1 MRNFSNIKWL
11 LHVCIISVVCAFIG
25 ACATGR
31 SSESPVRRIEPNFDY
46 NPAETTAGKTDITFA
61 AVGSQFDIPFG
72 QTSVPIFKRFAD
84 NMANDFAEIITAR
97 GYTLRG
103 PFQTFDEMTFVDKDN
118 SNLILNAKV
127 DLQSDLSRTDVRFA
141 KSLLTSGGSYK
152 VSGQVLVTGRI
163 SLIISE
169 SLTNEKMWTKS
180 VNITPITVEL
190 TPMSGYSRPNITVAD
205 VLQKDD
211 KFYTS
216 LGLKLDRQYQ
226 EIMNRTYGYLDPREM
241 TLINKQA
248 AELRKR
254 KTF

>member
-1 MRNFSNIKWL
+1 MRIFSNIKWL
-11 LHVCIISVVCAFIG
+11 LHVCIIAMVCAFIG

-31 SSESPVRRIEPNFDY
+31 SSEPPVRRIEPNFDY
-46 NPAETTAGKTDITFA
+46 NPAETTPGKTDITFA

-72 QTSVPIFKRFAD
+72 QTAVPIFKRFAD
-84 NMANDFAEIITAR
+84 NMANDFGEIITAR

-127 DLQSDLSRTDVRFA
+127 DLQSDLSGTDVRFA
-141 KSLLTSGGSYK
+141 KSLLTSGGSFK

-190 TPMSGYSRPNITVAD
+190 TPMSGYPRSNITVAD
-205 VLQKDD
+205 VLQNDD

-241 TLINKQA
+241 TLLNKQA